1 MALAQFR
8 DFLVSSLRTPD
19 DNPTQGLQ
27 PDVALNAVVGATA
40 IFFIDTDWSSLT
52 LSFSEVWKVALG
64 EILRATNPAPA
75 QLHAF
80 IDIACDCFCAS
91 MRSLVPPSMA
101 SSFMEFINARRHTAS
116 VIQHGAVSHVQPNQ
130 YAGTPST
137 LAPAPLEW
145 PVGQSGQPTHTLAA
159 TLATLAARAGQASGM
174 GVPQHEAAAPA
185 SDAGTTPMTVPPT
198 GATTHA
204 SATAARE
211 EPDDMSASSAEEI
224 VDASSEQASGP
235 DASEDSEDE
244 SRASGRGRTMA
255 DLPSESDFDNDSDG
269 SEEYVQ
275 RKPRRRPS
283 TTTGPTPSAPKT
295 TKATKTPRQPS
306 PQSGTKRRRSSSSVF
321 NRVMKAWA
329 ASQITQLRPAP
340 PGWEDL
346 ESMTELIE
354 YAQTGSGQQRLVLPP
369 DLSWARCFEA
379 RARRFGV
386 TGLFHPFLRLSGAKK
401 FITSKPAFEQ
411 LEYAKQW
418 GDCLYILCR
427 WKPVVG
433 GKVQPLLLSEPPVL
447 FQRRVI
453 RAALQRDNVL
463 HLWPSLFDPEPGVPP
478 TSPVVLP
485 GLAGELSEKLRQAED
500 APPGSSSAR

>member
-1 MALAQFR
+1 MSLAQFR
-8 DFLVSSLRTPD
+8 ECLVSSLRTPD

-40 IFFIDTDWSSLT
+40 IFFVDTDWSSST

-101 SSFMEFINARRHTAS
+101 SSFMEFITTRRHTAS

-130 YAGTPST
+130 YAGAPSA

-145 PVGQSGQPTHTLAA
+145 PVGQPSQPAHSLAA
-159 TLATLAARAGQASGM
+159 TLATLAARAGQASG
-174 GVPQHEAAAPA
+174 VDALQHEAAAPA
-185 SDAGTTPMTVPPT
+185 SDAGTTPMIVPPI
-198 GATTHA
+198 GTTTQA
-204 SATAARE
+204 NTTAVRE
-211 EPDDMSASSAEEI
+211 ELDDMSASSAAEI
-224 VDASSEQASGP
+224 VDASSEQGSGS
-235 DASEDSEDE
+235 DSSADSEDE

-283 TTTGPTPSAPKT
+283 TPMAPTPPAPKP
-295 TKATKTPRQPS
+295 AKTPRQPS

-329 ASQITQLRPAP
+329 ATQISQLRPAP
-340 PGWEDL
+340 AGWEEL
-346 ESMTELIE
+346 ERMTELIE

-447 FQRRVI
+447 FQRSVI

-478 TSPVVLP
+478 TPPIVLP
-485 GLAGELSEKLRQAED
+485 GLAGELSDKLRQAED